1 MANVVVYGRI
11 HASGLSLLENAGHSV
26 DDVPDGDH
34 AALLAA
40 LPGADA
46 VLLRTSPFGADAVA
60 AARRLKIV
68 SRHGVGTDNL
78 DRAALAARGIP
89 VAVVGDVNSVPT
101 AEQTLALLLAALK
114 RVPRLDLAARRGDF
128 AGRNDFANREI
139 AGKNALVVGF
149 GRIGRRVAVLL
160 AAFEAKVTVLAPDR
174 HAKAIRDAGFVF
186 AGEIETA
193 LPASDIVTLHCPA
206 TKDGKPLLDR
216 HRLGLLPP
224 GAVVI
229 NTARGSL
236 IDEAALAEALQSGR
250 VGAAGLDVYE
260 IEPPRP
266 DNPLFALANVVC
278 SHHCAGI
285 TAESAIRMARIS
297 AQNVIDALAGRLD
310 PRYVV
315 GAG

>member
-1 MANVVVYGRI
+1 
-11 HASGLSLLENAGHSV
+11 
-26 DDVPDGDH
+26 
-34 AALLAA
+34 
-40 LPGADA
+40 
-46 VLLRTSPFGADAVA
+46 
-60 AARRLKIV
+60 
-68 SRHGVGTDNL
+68 
-78 DRAALAARGIP
+78 
-89 VAVVGDVNSVPT
+89 
-101 AEQTLALLLAALK
+101 
-114 RVPRLDLAARRGDF
+114 
-128 AGRNDFANREI
+128 
-139 AGKNALVVGF
+139 
-149 GRIGRRVAVLL
+149 
-160 AAFEAKVTVLAPDR
+160 
-174 HAKAIRDAGFVF
+174 RDAGFVF

-250 VGAAGLDVYE
+250 IGAAGLDVYE

-278 SHHCAGI
+278 SPHCAGI

-315 GAG
+315 GAGASRP